1 MTKVKII
8 NNKVVITDDRGKY
21 TLDKREY
28 VMSHKEASR
37 TFGNKMLNASQYLFL
52 LRNLKEVNKA
62 LLEVGGELISTD
74 LYWCKDLYSTK
85 YAWNIDLITGYTN
98 YSLRDKIM
106 PVRIVV

>member
-62 LLEVGGELISTD
+62 LLEVGGDLINIDT
-74 LYWCKDLYSTK
+74 YWCCDQYSDIFVW
-85 YAWNIDLITGYTN
+85 YVSFITGYINRSTRDA
-98 YSLRDKIM
+98 LRA
-106 PVRIVV
+106 VRVAI